1 MASRNHWWAWMQNDV
16 LSLQCKLKRKQIFLD
31 REMGISQCAHS
42 ASVCQEQQ
50 KIFNAQK
57 GFNDL
62 MNLLYWISQN
72 PASKGFRK
80 TCWLLTRTAYSL
92 DLTYFMGY
100 DRTLLHYFHFI
111 YEDNYQ
117 NFSEVAASLF
127 SGKSSCISRKKSL
140 FIHTIFLRILKS
152 MRMFYSCSP
161 SWNIISLINEY
172 TVGYTIQEKINNDN
186 CERKTEVF

>member
-1 MASRNHWWAWMQNDV
+1 
-16 LSLQCKLKRKQIFLD
+16 
-31 REMGISQCAHS
+31 MGISQCAHS

-80 TCWLLTRTAYSL
+80 TCWLLTRIAYLL

-100 DRTLLHYFHFI
+100 DRSLLHYFHFI